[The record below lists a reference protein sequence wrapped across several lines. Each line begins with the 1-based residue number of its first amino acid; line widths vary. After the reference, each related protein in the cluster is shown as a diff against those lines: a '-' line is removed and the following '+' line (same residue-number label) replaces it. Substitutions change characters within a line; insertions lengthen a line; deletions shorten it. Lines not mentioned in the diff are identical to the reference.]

1 MHIEHSG
8 SSSTDEED
16 VPMESDARRAA
27 STSTANC

>member
-16 VPMESDARRAA
+16 VPESDARRAA